1 MTVRHP
7 GRPPLVPVI
16 VGYGRAGRDLH
27 HHSLRTLAEK
37 GALPTGQVLVVD
49 PARRDGLP
57 HDARW
62 VPDLATAVAALP
74 EPDRGVF
81 HLTMPVDQRLQ
92 TLREL
97 LAAGARRFIVEKPL
111 ARSAAQARQL
121 LALADS
127 AGAELIPMSV
137 WPSSAVTK
145 ELVGL
150 LRAGRV
156 GRPRSLRIEQHKPRF
171 RRGLDDAAHSS
182 ALQIEMPHQ
191 VLLALHLCGTPCRLS
206 ASDVWPLTLPD
217 VRRPAL
223 GGARIDLV
231 HGGPGGEGVTSTLV
245 SDLTSPVR
253 MRRLRLT
260 GTEGEIVAHYPTGGD
275 DPYGQLRVMGQESRR
290 VIPDAPLTRLIE
302 DAYRSYLGDGPR
314 PPGTDPALHL
324 AAMDLLDA
332 AGAAG
337 PKAGA
342 VMETTVPH
350 RSRKTGSC

>member
-7 GRPPLVPVI
+7 ARSLVPVL

-37 GALPTGQVLVVD
+37 GALTTGQVLVVD
-49 PARRDGLP
+49 PAHRDDLP
-57 HDARW
+57 HDAQW
-62 VPDLATAVAALP
+62 APDLAAAVAALP

-81 HLTMPVDQRLQ
+81 HLTTPAGQRLPA
-92 TLREL
+92 LRQL

-111 ARSAAQARQL
+111 APGANEARQM

-127 AGAELIPMSV
+127 AGAQLIPMSV
-137 WPSSAVTK
+137 WPSSAVTQ
-145 ELVGL
+145 ELVAL

-156 GRPRSLRIEQHKPRF
+156 GQPRSLRIEQHKPRF

-182 ALQIEMPHQ
+182 ALQVEMPHQ
-191 VLLALHLCGTPCRLS
+191 VLLALHLFGTPCRLT
-206 ASDVWPLTLPD
+206 AGDTWPLPLPD
-217 VRRPAL
+217 VLVPAL
-223 GGARIDLV
+223 GGARVDLV
-231 HGGPGGEGVTSTLV
+231 HGGPEDAEVTSTLV

-275 DPYGQLRVMGQESRR
+275 DPYGQLQIVGEESRR
-290 VIPDAPLTRLIE
+290 IIPDAPLTRLIE
-302 DAYRSYLGDGPR
+302 DAYRFHLGEGPR

-332 AGAAG
+332 ANTAAHTRGAASKT
-337 PKAGA
+337 P
-342 VMETTVPH
+342 VPH
-350 RSRKTGSC
+350 RSREAESC